1 MEFLIE
7 HLLKELDD
15 AETYAEK
22 SAECEDMEC
31 KSCYR
36 QLAGEEL
43 SHFERLSAL
52 YRKVHT
58 KNSNTSTIDDM
69 WVKYLKTRCEHIR
82 SKINEI

>member
-1 MEFLIE
+1 MEFLIQ

-36 QLAGEEL
+36 QLAAEEL
-43 SHFERLSAL
+43 SHFERLSSL
-52 YRKVHT
+52 YHKVHKKT
-58 KNSNTSTIDDM
+58 GTSTTDDM

>member
-22 SAECEDMEC
+22 SAECDDMEC

-36 QLAGEEL
+36 QLASEEL

-52 YRKVHT
+52 YHKVHKKT
-58 KNSNTSTIDDM
+58 AATSAVDDM
-69 WVKYLKTRCEHIR
+69 WVKYLKSRCEHIR
-82 SKINEI
+82 SKINDI